1 VIPHQNLRWLGFFA
15 ASLLAHA
22 ALLTW
27 VEFSSGGASGASSAI
42 RVLLASAGSDAGE
55 KRAAPRRWRPASAT
69 RDRDLFARA
78 AAPSPG
84 PAPAT
89 AADAGLKVKEIAPAA
104 KDAVFEAPPRR
115 KAAAEKTVAHAR
127 AESPRDPKPRVAPVT
142 PAGAAQSATGSAAAA
157 AAPSNGETMASAGV
171 GRDSPVM
178 TAAAPAGSAASETMS
193 AGAPEE
199 NNGTLLALL
208 HQAIDRGKRY
218 PALARRQRREGTT
231 TVRFRLSP
239 NGEMDAID
247 IDRSSGFRVLDS
259 AAISAVSSVAPF
271 APARTLLTEM
281 TRFKVDVTFRLN

>member
-1 VIPHQNLRWLGFFA
+1 MVPHRNLRWLGFFA

-27 VEFSSGGASGASSAI
+27 VEFSSAGASGASSAI
-42 RVLLASAGSDAGE
+42 RVLLASAGSDAGAE
-55 KRAAPRRWRPASAT
+55 RAAPRAWRPASAT

-84 PAPAT
+84 TAPAT
-89 AADAGLKVKEIAPAA
+89 AADAGPKVKEIAPAA
-104 KDAVFEAPPRR
+104 KDAVSETPPRR
-115 KAAAEKTVAHAR
+115 QAAAEQTVAHAR
-127 AESPRDPKPRVAPVT
+127 AESPRDSKPRVA
-142 PAGAAQSATGSAAAA
+142 PAGAAQSATASAAPA
-157 AAPSNGETMASAGV
+157 AAPSNGEAMAAAGLE
-171 GRDSPVM
+171 RDSPIM
-178 TAAAPAGSAASETMS
+178 TAAAPSRPAASETMS
-193 AGAPEE
+193 AGVPEE
-199 NNGTLLALL
+199 NNGRLLALL
-208 HQAIDRGKRY
+208 HQAIDGGKRY
-218 PALARRQRREGTT
+218 PALARRQGREGTA

-239 NGEMDAID
+239 NGEMDAVD